1 MDNIVIISKDELRQV
16 VADAMRMNTTPI
28 TKENDGYYTTNDMCK
43 LLHITRV
50 TLWRLRK
57 DGLITGVKVGKKNL
71 YDKTYVNDLIAAGKL
86 G

>member
-1 MDNIVIISKDELRQV
+1 MIVSKDDLRQV
-16 VADAMRMNTTPI
+16 IAEAMRMNTTPT
-28 TKENDGYYTTNDMCK
+28 TKEDDGYYTTAEMCK

-50 TLWRLRK
+50 TLWRLCK

-71 YDKTYVNDLIAAGKL
+71 YGKAYVNELIAAGKL